1 MLYRALADMV
11 VIVHFAFVLFVVGGA
26 FLVLRWR
33 RLAWVHVPAAVW
45 GSLIEFAGWVCP
57 LTPLESRLRVM
68 GGDSGY
74 GGGFVEH
81 YIIPVLYPSGLTRG
95 VQVFL
100 GALVLVINLAI
111 YGWLLR
117 KRLQA
122 KAGKGS

>member
-68 GGDSGY
+68 GGESGY

-100 GALVLVINLAI
+100 GVLVLVINLAI

-117 KRLQA
+117 KRLLA

>member
-57 LTPLESRLRVM
+57 LTPLEIRLRVM
-68 GGDSGY
+68 GGESGY

-100 GALVLVINLAI
+100 GVLVLVINLAI

>member
-100 GALVLVINLAI
+100 GVLVLVINLAI

-117 KRLQA
+117 KRLLA

>member
-57 LTPLESRLRVM
+57 LTPLEIRLRVM
-68 GGDSGY
+68 GGESGY

-100 GALVLVINLAI
+100 GVLVLVINLAI

-117 KRLQA
+117 KRLLA

>member
-57 LTPLESRLRVM
+57 RRQPDGSA
-68 GGDSGY
+68 GDNRW
-74 GGGFVEH
+74 
-81 YIIPVLYPSGLTRG
+81 RG
-95 VQVFL
+95 RHR
-100 GALVLVINLAI
+100 A
-111 YGWLLR
+111 
-117 KRLQA
+117 
-122 KAGKGS
+122 